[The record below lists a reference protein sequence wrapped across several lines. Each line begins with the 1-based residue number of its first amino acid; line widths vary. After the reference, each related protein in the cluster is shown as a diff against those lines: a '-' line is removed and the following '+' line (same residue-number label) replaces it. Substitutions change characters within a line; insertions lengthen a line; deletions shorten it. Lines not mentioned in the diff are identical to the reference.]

1 MKKVLVIDDNE
12 SLRMEL
18 LNILRLEGY
27 EALGARDGRE
37 GVQIVQQHLPD
48 LIISDIN
55 MPILNGF
62 EFIAE
67 LRRDSRTELIPVIL
81 LSGGSELPQGLQAGA
96 AGYLPKPCT
105 VDEFLAA
112 IKTQIGD

>member
-12 SLRMEL
+12 ALRLEL

-37 GVQIVQQHLPD
+37 GVLTAQQHLPD

-55 MPILNGF
+55 MPVLNGF
-62 EFIAE
+62 EFIVE
-67 LRRDSRTELIPVIL
+67 LRRDARTEHIPVIL
-81 LSGGSELPQGLQAGA
+81 LSGGSELPYGLQTDA

-112 IKTQIGD
+112 VKTQIGD